1 MSLDSNPRVL
11 IALSGGVD
19 SALTGSLLKAEG
31 YDCHGVYMIT
41 CDQGLNEL
49 PQAQRVA
56 KALSIPLHRL
66 DLRDLF
72 SGQILNYFLSEYK
85 QARTPNPCVF
95 CNKVVKFGKLWEFAK
110 SLDCQY
116 MATGHYASIKCFE
129 DGPGLCEADNK
140 AKDQSYV
147 LSLIDRSV
155 VEHILLPMA
164 RFTKEQTKA
173 RAARLG
179 LGLEHKEESQ
189 EICFIPNDDYITLL
203 EQHCPELVS
212 EGAILDSSGK
222 QLGTH
227 QGIHR
232 FTIGQRRGL
241 GVAMGVP
248 YYVTHLDAAANT
260 VVLGPKDEVLH
271 QTLKAKDVNWLI
283 PPPTTPFN
291 AKVKIRYNDRGSW
304 ARVTPQ
310 GERVVV
316 DFECPTLAITPGQ
329 AVVFYTKELANAR
342 LLGGAWIE
350 SIESH

>member
-1 MSLDSNPRVL
+1 MSLDSNARVL
-11 IALSGGVD
+11 IAISGGVD
-19 SALTGSLLKAEG
+19 SALTGSLLKTQG

-41 CDQGLNEL
+41 CDQGLGEL

-56 KALSIPLHRL
+56 KALNIPMHTL

-72 SGQILNYFLSEYK
+72 SDVILNYFLNEYK

-110 SLDCQY
+110 TLDCQH

-129 DGPGLCEADNK
+129 DGPGICEADNK

-147 LSLIDRSV
+147 LSLINRSV

-164 RFTKEQTKA
+164 QFTKEQTKEQA
-173 RAARLG
+173 TRLG

-189 EICFIPNDDYITLL
+189 EICFIPNDDYVALL

-212 EGAILDSSGK
+212 EGLIVDCSGK

-248 YYVTHLDAAANT
+248 YYVTHLDAATNT
-260 VVLGPKDEVLH
+260 VILGPKDEVLH
-271 QTLKAKDVNWLI
+271 QTLKAKDVNWLTL
-283 PPPTTPFN
+283 PPTIPFN
-291 AKVKIRYNDRGSW
+291 AKVKIRYNGRGSL

-310 GERVVV
+310 GESVLV
-316 DFECPTLAITPGQ
+316 DFEHPTLAITPGQ
-329 AVVFYTKELANAR
+329 AVVFYTREPANAR
-342 LLGGAWIE
+342 VLGGGWID
-350 SIESH
+350 SVKPQ